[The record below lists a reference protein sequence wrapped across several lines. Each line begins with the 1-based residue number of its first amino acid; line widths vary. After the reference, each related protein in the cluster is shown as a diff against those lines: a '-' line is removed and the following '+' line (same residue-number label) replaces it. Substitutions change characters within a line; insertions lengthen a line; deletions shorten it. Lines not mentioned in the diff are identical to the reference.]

1 MPAVGVTQKIQWAAK
16 IRKNG
21 IFTKLMDMECN
32 VAPFDAAEKI
42 APGSLWELPLG
53 WRQLLPELG
62 ATLAHSHTIFVSPQ
76 SFQNFSPTAVASAFR
91 IEGDI
96 DASNLFAGLK
106 DQPSDHAINEQVKA
120 KLLVYEPEYICAELR
135 AQFTAE
141 HDGKVMDFES
151 ITLYDL
157 YFVPQGSHIL
167 LQRTLITPLDDSALT
182 PLFSD
187 ARHHNRIKSI

>member
-1 MPAVGVTQKIQWAAK
+1 MGSEIK
-16 IRKNG
+16 KND
-21 IFTKLMDMECN
+21 IFTRLTDMGCN
-32 VAPFDAAEKI
+32 VTPFDVAEMI
-42 APGSLWELPLG
+42 EPRSLWELPLG
-53 WRQLLPELG
+53 WRQLLPERQKLPEIVV
-62 ATLAHSHTIFVSPQ
+62 ALAQSHTIFVSPQ
-76 SFQNFSPTAVASAFR
+76 SFQNFSPTAIASAFR

-106 DQPSDHAINEQVKA
+106 DPLPDHAINEHMEA
-120 KLLVYEPEYICAELR
+120 RLLVYEPEYICAELR

-157 YFVPQGSHIL
+157 YFVTQGSHIL
-167 LQRTLITPLDDSALT
+167 LQRTIVTPLDDPALT

-187 ARHHNRIKSI
+187 ARPPQ